1 MGRIA
6 APYGVKGWLK
16 VLPSTAARDALLDYP
31 EWWLRKRGEG
41 AGWQKARLVEGRTH
55 GSTLVVQLAQ
65 LDNREIAA
73 GYAGGE
79 VGVPRSVLPQAGT
92 GEVYLAD
99 LVGLAVVNR
108 QGEALGQVREVQ
120 EFGAHPVLRV
130 VDDTGTMRLVPF
142 VDAYVDVV
150 DVAGGCIEVDW
161 QKDY

>member
-16 VLPSTAARDALLDYP
+16 ILPSTSEHEALLDYP
-31 EWWLRKRGEG
+31 EWWLRKRGDSAAWEKVTL
-41 AGWQKARLVEGRTH
+41 AEGRAH
-55 GSTLVVQLAQ
+55 GNTLIVQLAG
-65 LDNREIAA
+65 LDNREVAA

-79 VGVPRSVLPQAGT
+79 VGVARAALPKAG
-92 GEVYLAD
+92 GDEVYVAD

-108 QGEALGQVREVQ
+108 QGESLGKVVEVQ

-130 VDDTGTMRLVPF
+130 AGEAGTHLVPF
-142 VDAYVDVV
+142 VEAYVDAV
-150 DVAGGCIEVDW
+150 DMAGGRIEVDW